1 MSKKILRYIGT
12 FTAVLCLFWA
22 LLILTSLIPNGQIK
36 KNLQKSEEFYK
47 SAEAFSFEQGQKMHT
62 VSDNY
67 ADAILLNILWNID
80 SKQPVLTSLDT
91 KYCDG
96 GDYGVNWGLHQA
108 LNGKKANCDYSRY
121 WHGSVIFLRPL
132 LLITDVQGIKKI
144 GLAAV
149 LLLAVCNLL
158 LLLKKEQYFVAASLA
173 ISLLCIHIWDVR
185 LALEYLPAFL
195 VSLMMCL
202 LFLWLEEKGDD
213 TLMILSVVSGVSIAF
228 FDFLTSETLAI
239 LLPLILVVLVRW
251 QDDRLGTFPEN
262 IRWLVRCVCCWGI
275 SYVMTFLVKW
285 TAASIATGENK
296 FRSAIQSA
304 GVRFAGTSQ
313 EENLPLFKQIP
324 YAVFANLSTLFGGE
338 GRVDFGKI
346 LIGLLI
352 ALLIFGGGYYLFRG
366 KEKQKDVTRTVLV
379 LGAVPYLRYLILNNH
394 SYLHEFFTYRAQA
407 VTIIALCAVVWCNR
421 EPQLFGGKTQSS
433 KAKSSKM
440 QGTKR
445 ASAKKKE
452 GRR

>member
-1 MSKKILRYIGT
+1 MRKKILRNIGI
-12 FTAVLCLFWA
+12 FAAVLCLFWG
-22 LLILTSLIPNGQIK
+22 LLVLTSMIPNESIK

-47 SAEAFSFEQGQKMHT
+47 SAEAFSFEQGKKMHT

-80 SKQPVLTSLDT
+80 SENPVLTSLDT

-108 LNGKKANCDYSRY
+108 LNGKQANCDYSRY

-132 LLITDVQGIKKI
+132 FLFTDVQGIKLI
-144 GLAAV
+144 GLAVV

-158 LLLKKEQYFVAASLA
+158 LLLKKKQYFVAASFA

-195 VSLMMCL
+195 VSLTMCL
-202 LFLWLEEKGDD
+202 LFLWLEEKGED
-213 TLMILSVVSGVSIAF
+213 TLLMLSVISGVSIAF

-251 QDDRLGTFPEN
+251 QDGRLGTFREN
-262 IRWLVRCVCCWGI
+262 LTWMLHCICVWGI

-285 TAASIATGENK
+285 TAASAATGENK
-296 FRSAIQSA
+296 FLSAIRSA

-313 EENLPLFKQIP
+313 EENLPLLQQIP

-338 GRVDFGKI
+338 KRVDFGNI
-346 LIGLLI
+346 LIGLLV
-352 ALLIFGGGYYLFRG
+352 AVLIFGGGYYLLHG
-366 KEKQKDVTRTVLV
+366 KEKQKDVTCTVLV
-379 LGAVPYLRYLILNNH
+379 LGAVPYLRYLVLNNH

-407 VTIIALCAVVWCNR
+407 VTVIALCAVVWCNR
-421 EPQLFGGKTQSS
+421 EPRIFTQ
-433 KAKSSKM
+433 KK
-440 QGTKR
+440 QV
-445 ASAKKKE
+445 KKKG
-452 GRR
+452 GRKR

>member
-12 FTAVLCLFWA
+12 FAAVLGLFWA

-132 LLITDVQGIKKI
+132 LLITDVQGIKNI

-173 ISLLCIHIWDVR
+173 ISLLCVHIWDVR

-213 TLMILSVVSGVSIAF
+213 TLLILSVVSGVSIAF

-251 QDDRLGTFPEN
+251 QDGRLGTFPEN
-262 IRWLVRCVCCWGI
+262 IKWLVRCVCCWGI
-275 SYVMTFLVKW
+275 SYVMTFLIKW
-285 TAASIATGENK
+285 TAASVATGENK

-304 GVRFAGTSQ
+304 GVRFVGTSQ

-421 EPQLFGGKTQSS
+421 EPQLFGEKTQSS

-445 ASAKKKE
+445 ASAKKKG